1 MCARKVDGMAEVRQN
16 GIGAAIESYLEEEW
30 ETVVQD
36 IETLVSVPSTKDAV
50 HAAEGAPFGPAIR
63 EALDAALGIA
73 ERMGL
78 RTADDDGYLGY
89 ADLPANVTGT
99 GRDSEDASCVS
110 DSAPAR
116 QIGIIG
122 HVDVVPAGDGWTV
135 PPFSVTRR
143 EGYLLGRGVLDDKGP
158 TVVALHAVNCLQK
171 TGIARPYDVRVM
183 FGVDEESGMKDV
195 PHYLASHEPPAF
207 LFTPDADFPV
217 GYGEKGGYD
226 GAVESAPIAA
236 GDIVSIEGGM
246 ATNAVPSS
254 AVAVVRAGLEQFDGA
269 LAVAAAAADDTP
281 GDGEENGPQAGI
293 RVSGAGDGLV
303 RVEALGV
310 GGHAAFPEGTRNAV
324 GMLAHCLLD
333 AGVGAPEERAF
344 LELACRIT
352 DDFTGAGIGLAA
364 QDEPFGS
371 LTIIGGVVSRADG
384 RLRLSVDC
392 RFPTT
397 VTPEG
402 IEARLSSEAE
412 AIGGRFLTNLV
423 KPVFLVDPDS
433 PVVRAIADVY
443 AEVAH
448 DSEHRPFTMGGGT
461 YARMFPQ
468 AVSFGPNC
476 PWEEHPDW
484 AGEEHMAD
492 ESVSEAVLKQA
503 FEVYVR
509 ALAKLMELDF

>member
-1 MCARKVDGMAEVRQN
+1 MR
-16 GIGAAIESYLEEEW
+16 
-30 ETVVQD
+30 
-36 IETLVSVPSTKDAV
+36 
-50 HAAEGAPFGPAIR
+50 
-63 EALDAALGIA
+63 
-73 ERMGL
+73 
-78 RTADDDGYLGY
+78 
-89 ADLPANVTGT
+89 
-99 GRDSEDASCVS
+99 
-110 DSAPAR
+110 
-116 QIGIIG
+116 
-122 HVDVVPAGDGWTV
+122 
-135 PPFSVTRR
+135 
-143 EGYLLGRGVLDDKGP
+143 
-158 TVVALHAVNCLQK
+158 VNCLQK

-344 LELACRIT
+344 L
-352 DDFTGAGIGLAA
+352 GAGVP
-364 QDEPFGS
+364 DN
-371 LTIIGGVVSRADG
+371 
-384 RLRLSVDC
+384 
-392 RFPTT
+392 
-397 VTPEG
+397 
-402 IEARLSSEAE
+402 
-412 AIGGRFLTNLV
+412 GRFHGCGH
-423 KPVFLVDPDS
+423 
-433 PVVRAIADVY
+433 RAC
-443 AEVAH
+443 
-448 DSEHRPFTMGGGT
+448 
-461 YARMFPQ
+461 
-468 AVSFGPNC
+468 C
-476 PWEEHPDW
+476 P
-484 AGEEHMAD
+484 G
-492 ESVSEAVLKQA
+492 
-503 FEVYVR
+503 
-509 ALAKLMELDF
+509 